1 LKTLFTIGAGSE
13 DSDTLLVELGHDHF
27 CYALLNRTS
36 KVFNKITYTALDEFE
51 DVEKLE
57 EIFGTIDSSN
67 VDKIVVCSSHV
78 QALLVP
84 QKFFSEDV
92 WLPELMYDTQNVRHF
107 KDRIPE
113 WQIVAAYS
121 LPEVLFQMI
130 TKKLPSP
137 AFYHAYTPALK
148 IYNGFTAPDQ
158 VDIHF
163 TTQFFRV
170 LVKKDKD
177 VHLAQTYAY
186 KTPLDVVYFLLKIFN
201 EFHLDQTSAFLV
213 ISGLIDV
220 DSAMYQELHHYFLNL
235 HFAQPP
241 VYSVPQNDHPAYYF
255 NSLYNLASCVS

>member
-1 LKTLFTIGAGSE
+1 LKTLFTIGDASNG
-13 DSDTLLVELGHDHF
+13 SDTLLVELGQDHF
-27 CYALLNRTS
+27 CYAFLDRNS
-36 KVFNKITYTALDEFE
+36 KAFSKISYTALDEFE
-51 DVEKLE
+51 EMDKLE
-57 EIFGTIDSSN
+57 EIFGYLDPGN

-84 QKFFSEDV
+84 QKFFNEEV
-92 WLPELMYDTQNVRHF
+92 WLPELVYDQYETRHF

-113 WQIVAAYS
+113 WQVINVYS
-121 LPEVLFQMI
+121 LPEVVYEMVNR
-130 TKKLPSP
+130 KLPS
-137 AFYHAYTPALK
+137 ALYFHAYTPALK
-148 IYNGFTAPDQ
+148 INNGFTSPDQ

-163 TTQFFRV
+163 STQFFRV
-170 LVKKDKD
+170 LVKKEQE

-201 EFHLDQTSAFLV
+201 EFSLDQTSAFLV
-213 ISGLIDV
+213 ISGLIDI

-241 VYSVPQNDHPAYYF
+241 AYSVPDNEHPAYYF